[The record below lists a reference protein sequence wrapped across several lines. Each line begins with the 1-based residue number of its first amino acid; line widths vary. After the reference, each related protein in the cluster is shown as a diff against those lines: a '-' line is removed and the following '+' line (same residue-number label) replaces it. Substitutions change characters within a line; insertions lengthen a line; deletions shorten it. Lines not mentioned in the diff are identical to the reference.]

1 MIGINLPCERFKM
14 HKGLMIPLGS
24 RKSLMRDIIFA
35 DGKSLCRDGLC
46 NFTVCFSQMNNL
58 VSSHKILVCET
69 VNKCLARKYFRR
81 AYFFPTNHDEE
92 FRIKRDLILHM
103 K

>member
-14 HKGLMIPLGS
+14 HKGLVMPFGN

-46 NFTVCFSQMNNL
+46 NFTVCFF
-58 VSSHKILVCET
+58 
-69 VNKCLARKYFRR
+69 A
-81 AYFFPTNHDEE
+81 DE
-92 FRIKRDLILHM
+92 
-103 K
+103 